1 MNSGEIRILEKFG
14 VYIDIFERERK
25 LGIFYVKLCYLVFEF
40 IKMGVFGEDIK
51 C

>member
-14 VYIDIFERERK
+14 VYTDTFERERK
-25 LGIFYVKLCYLVFEF
+25 PGTLHVKSCYLVPEF
-40 IKMGVFGEDIK
+40 IKMGASGEDTK